1 MTTSADS
8 IAASASHTE
17 FADASRP
24 EQTRRVTPTS
34 RGTSSG
40 DGQRL
45 FYELYGAAE
54 ETVLR
59 SRPGRWFPPATKSN
73 SPARLARLTARLAP
87 SSS

>member
-1 MTTSADS
+1 MA
-8 IAASASHTE
+8 I
-17 FADASRP
+17 
-24 EQTRRVTPTS
+24 QTRTGPPPLDTEAHRAAPE
-34 RGTSSG
+34 GTRARYPDDEG
-40 DGQRL
+40 FVERDGQRL